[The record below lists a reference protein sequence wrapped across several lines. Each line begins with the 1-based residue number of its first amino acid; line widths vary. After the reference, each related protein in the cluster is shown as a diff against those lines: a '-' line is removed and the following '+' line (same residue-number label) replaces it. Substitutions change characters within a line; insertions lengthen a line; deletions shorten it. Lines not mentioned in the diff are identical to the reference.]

1 MQNCSKITVMGN
13 RITGGVNE
21 LGGRASVDLIIRH
34 LQGRIRG
41 HYSINANITCPLT
54 SCVLICH
61 SNQVTICRDA
71 RASNYR
77 LGGKDTGED
86 VREEM
91 LCTGR
96 LMRILYTLSVACRPV
111 CVCLCSKEMQE
122 VKL

>member
-1 MQNCSKITVMGN
+1 MSTDKLCADPSFESSNHMQ
-13 RITGGVNE
+13 
-21 LGGRASVDLIIRH
+21 
-34 LQGRIRG
+34 
-41 HYSINANITCPLT
+41 
-54 SCVLICH
+54 
-61 SNQVTICRDA
+61 

-96 LMRILYTLSVACRPV
+96 LMRILYTLSVACKSV

-122 VKL
+122 VKLL